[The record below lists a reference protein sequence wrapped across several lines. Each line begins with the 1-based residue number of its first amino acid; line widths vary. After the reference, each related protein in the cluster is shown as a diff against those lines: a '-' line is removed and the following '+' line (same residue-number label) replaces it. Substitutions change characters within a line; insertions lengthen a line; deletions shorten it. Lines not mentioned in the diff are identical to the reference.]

1 MAKKIEYKGILLVNT
16 VKIMRTVGTM
26 HSGNTILG
34 DFNHMLNGR
43 EELLLKLKK
52 VALEAGANA
61 VVGLTMET
69 NIISGNV
76 LDVVALGTAIYFE
89 R

>member
-1 MAKKIEYKGILLVNT
+1 
-16 VKIMRTVGTM
+16 
-26 HSGNTILG
+26 
-34 DFNHMLNGR
+34 MLNVR

-52 VALEAGANA
+52 VALVEAGANA

-76 LDVVALGTAIYFE
+76 LDVVALGTAVYFE

>member
-1 MAKKIEYKGILLVNT
+1 
-16 VKIMRTVGTM
+16 
-26 HSGNTILG
+26 
-34 DFNHMLNGR
+34 MLNGR

-76 LDVVALGTAIYFE
+76 LDVVALGTAVYFE